1 MSDYETLPLD
11 VLEKRVFSLALAQND
26 VRAAGAAIEM
36 MVEHPS
42 YRDILS
48 SEREALSDAV
58 VIAYC
63 RPFVRGSARLP
74 PEWPGYAREDWTKQH
89 AELLEHRRVFVGH
102 SEIEARRV
110 IIESTETPDGWH
122 TRLDLP
128 WLVPG
133 VPERLNEMC
142 RDLSP
147 RLQAELGAAIRGL
160 LARERKH
167 QPEGQIR
174 ITLPRS

>member
-1 MSDYETLPLD
+1 VPDYDSLPLD

-26 VRAAGAAIEM
+26 IRAAGAAIEIL
-36 MVEHPS
+36 VEHAS

-74 PEWPGYAREDWTKQH
+74 PEWPGYEREEWAKQH
-89 AELLEHRRVFVGH
+89 VELLEHRRVFVGH

-110 IIESTETPDGWH
+110 IIESTDTPGGWH

-133 VPERLNEMC
+133 IPERLNEMC
-142 RDLSP
+142 HDLWP
-147 RLQAELGAAIRGL
+147 RLQAELGVAISTL
-160 LARERKH
+160 FARERKT

-174 ITLPRS
+174 ITLPR

>member
-1 MSDYETLPLD
+1 MSDYDALPLD

-26 VRAAGAAIEM
+26 IRAAGAAIEM
-36 MVEHPS
+36 LIEHPS

-74 PEWPGYAREDWTKQH
+74 PEWPGYEKEDWTKQH

-110 IIESTETPDGWH
+110 IIESTDTPGGWH

-133 VPERLNEMC
+133 IPERLYDMC

-147 RLQAELGAAIRGL
+147 RLQTELDEAIRAL
-160 LARERKH
+160 FAKERKRRPDGPI
-167 QPEGQIR
+167 Q
-174 ITLPRS
+174 ITLPR